1 MKKTLTR
8 IKNMTLSSKH
18 YELIAEAIKSAQP
31 AEHFL
36 SVSGASYQ
44 AGFEAGASSAC
55 EVVAT
60 RLADEFQSLNP
71 RFNRAKFLASCGVQ
85 E

>member
-1 MKKTLTR
+1 
-8 IKNMTLSSKH
+8 MTLSSKH

-36 SVSGASYQ
+36 SAGRAGYQ

-55 EVVAT
+55 EVVAKQ
-60 RLADEFQSLNP
+60 LAEKFQSLNP
-71 RFNRAKFLASCGVQ
+71 QFNRAKFLAACGVQ

>member
-1 MKKTLTR
+1 
-8 IKNMTLSSKH
+8 MTLSSKH

-36 SVSGASYQ
+36 SAGGAGYQ

-60 RLADEFQSLNP
+60 QLAEKFQSLNP
-71 RFNRAKFLASCGVQ
+71 QFNRPRFLKACGVS